1 MSIFIRPSL
10 TPSLPPSRPHAHPP
24 SSQGLLASHF
34 EELKWT
40 ATVGSLL
47 KTKVFTSIDE
57 RLCFNIFIIAVN
69 NELDAADSNESPEF
83 EIAGSKATFGSDGGP
98 SSSSSDLSDAELES
112 YAQRI
117 FAYAKELKEAH
128 EAGEQHPDN
137 MAWNPLFETQ
147 ALREYVR
154 TCPRD
159 YVEFVGP
166 RSFLQQRVLVD
177 RVAGTENVALNIE
190 PASTRVGPSGLLAS
204 GFEFDTFDESDVLRR
219 TGSMADPQDDLRE
232 SIVVIEEVNSDNK
245 DQLGAA
251 VQGGL
256 SGPTSNESWW
266 FKIAM

>member
-1 MSIFIRPSL
+1 MCI
-10 TPSLPPSRPHAHPP
+10 
-24 SSQGLLASHF
+24 
-34 EELKWT
+34 
-40 ATVGSLL
+40 
-47 KTKVFTSIDE
+47 
-57 RLCFNIFIIAVN
+57 
-69 NELDAADSNESPEF
+69 
-83 EIAGSKATFGSDGGP
+83 
-98 SSSSSDLSDAELES
+98 
-112 YAQRI
+112 Y
-117 FAYAKELKEAH
+117 
-128 EAGEQHPDN
+128 
-137 MAWNPLFETQ
+137 LFELVHFPLELVVKLLEA
-147 ALREYVR
+147 ALDVV
-154 TCPRD
+154 
-159 YVEFVGP
+159 VEHLDVVEAQVLELLRLVLLLLDP
-166 RSFLQQRVLVD
+166 FLQQRVLVD